1 MKKIYAAVLI
11 LILVILQLRP
21 VIVWAQEEATASSH
35 VEESTPSAQISTPVA
50 ELVITTPT
58 PPLSSSGDPP
68 ADELFLGPSG
78 TTAAS
83 AVIKQPA
90 HVRSLAKRTFRA
102 GEPITVVIDNAWA
115 SDVTVELFDVD
126 GTKADVTV
134 ETVSDGDPTVLRMT
148 PGSHFLAGRYRLK
161 VTDGDGN
168 TTTQDFTWG
177 VLAINTN
184 KSIYLPEETADIA
197 IAVLDE
203 TGLMVC
209 DATVTLEITPP
220 EGSPT
225 TLSTQDGSIKV
236 NPECNQKKFTLTP
249 DYETSYTTGGV
260 GAYAMKLTAK
270 TANGEYSITDA
281 FEVRETVPFDI
292 ERNSATRL
300 FPPATYPMQF
310 AVKFNQ
316 DFTGTI
322 EETVPGFFAISP
334 LEGSPSFELIQ
345 KALEDSSN
353 SDVLGA
359 SIFGLSLPF
368 DEPHPV
374 SLGFGRQ
381 LRDQVQAIK
390 YTDFGLL
397 GHDGVD
403 FDMPEG
409 TPVLAV
415 DDGVI
420 VRARTNSDYGTTMVV
435 RHSWGQSYY
444 GHLSEMTKQE
454 GDTVTKG
461 HPIGLSG
468 QTGLATGPH
477 LHFGIKP
484 NTNDADNG
492 YYGKINPWPYL
503 ANAQSVSD
511 VLAAE
516 TEIATGS
523 GQPVIESP
531 DESSQVLRWQVSA
544 KAGEQKTFGYS
555 YQVPNI
561 SPQFYLVGPLTL
573 REEGEGALVFAEA
586 RQWQLAVDA
595 DGSGTNSVTPT
606 SGTISA
612 TDQTYT
618 FTFTAA
624 ETMDSGGF
632 TISVPSGWTAPQT
645 SSNST
650 AGYTTAVGNS
660 NATVATIYN
669 NADSTTGWTY
679 DDSDFCQGSV
689 TVDAT
694 IKQEGTGS
702 LKCDLNGGTPDAG
715 DSFGYD
721 LANQNWSSYTQI
733 SYWIRSDDGTSAGD
747 VQAAYDNAATCAGPI
762 QEFNVAGLTADTWT
776 YQKHT
781 LTATRTNVDTF
792 CFNDGNG
799 TGLDADIIWVD
810 DLMIGPGTPTVT
822 GSGPW
827 TISVRILDAA
837 NTETFTVVYGD
848 TSGSAN
854 GDVTNSASSGVHT
867 FTTQSR
873 ISDAG
878 TLADIAAQPTVTLSG
893 GGPTIDQLMRHGAWF
908 DSGTEQPFTF

>member
-1 MKKIYAAVLI
+1 MKKLYAAA
-11 LILVILQLRP
+11 LILVLIILQLRP
-21 VIVWAQEEATASSH
+21 AVVWAQEEATASSQ
-35 VEESTPSAQISTPVA
+35 VEEATPGAEIVMDATPSAAPSTPSGEIV
-50 ELVITTPT
+50 TPT
-58 PPLSSSGDPP
+58 P
-68 ADELFLGPSG
+68 ADELLLGPSG
-78 TTAAS
+78 TTAPS
-83 AVIKQPA
+83 AVIRQPA
-90 HVRSLAKRTFRA
+90 HVRNLAKRSFRA
-102 GEPITVVIDNAWA
+102 SEPITVVVDNAWVNE
-115 SDVTVELFDVD
+115 VTIELFDAD

-134 ETVSDGDPTVLRMT
+134 ETVSDGDPTVLRLT
-148 PGSHFLAGRYRLK
+148 PGSHFLGGRYRLK
-161 VTDGDGN
+161 VMDGDGN
-168 TTTQDFTWG
+168 TTTRDFTWG

-184 KSIYLPEETADIA
+184 KSIYLPNETADIA

-203 TGLMVC
+203 TGSMVC
-209 DATVTLEITPP
+209 DAAVTLEITPP
-220 EGSPT
+220 EGGET
-225 TLSTQDGSIKV
+225 TLSTQNGDIKV
-236 NPECNQKKFTLTP
+236 NPECTQKKFTLIP
-249 DYETSYTTGGV
+249 DYETSYTTERV

-270 TANGEYSITDA
+270 TANGEYAITDA
-281 FEVRETVPFDI
+281 FEVRETVTFDI

-310 AVKFNQ
+310 TVKFNQ
-316 DFTGTI
+316 DFNGTV

-334 LEGSPSFELIQ
+334 LEGSPSFEAIQ
-345 KALEDSSN
+345 VAQEEST

-415 DDGVI
+415 DDGVV
-420 VRARTNSDYGTTMVV
+420 VRARANSDYGTTMVL

-444 GHLSEMTKQE
+444 GHLSETTKKE

-461 HPIGLSG
+461 HPIALSG

-503 ANAQSVSD
+503 ANAQSVTD

-516 TEIATGS
+516 VDSATESATLVS
-523 GQPVIESP
+523 QNP
-531 DESSQVLRWQVSA
+531 DESVQIIRWQVSA
-544 KAGEQKTFGYS
+544 KAGDVVSLGYS

-573 REEGEGALVFAEA
+573 REEGSLVFAEA
-586 RQWQLAVDA
+586 RRWQLAVDV
-595 DGSGTNSVTPT
+595 GPGTNTVSPT

-624 ETMDSGGF
+624 ASMDSGEF
-632 TISVPSGWTAPQT
+632 TISVPSGWTTPQT

-660 NATVATIYN
+660 NATVATVWN
-669 NADSTTGWTY
+669 TADATTNWTY
-679 DDSDFCQGSV
+679 DDSDYCQGSV
-689 TVDAT
+689 TVDTT
-694 IKQEGTGS
+694 IKHEGSGS
-702 LKCDLNGGTPDAG
+702 IKCDANGGTPDGG
-715 DSFGYD
+715 DTFGYD
-721 LANQNWSSYTQI
+721 VANQNWSAYSEI
-733 SYWIRSDDGTSAGD
+733 SYWIRSDDGRAAAALH
-747 VQAAYDNAATCAGPI
+747 AAYDNAATCAGPI
-762 QEFNVAGLTADTWT
+762 QEFNVSALTADTWT

-792 CFNDGNG
+792 CIEDQGG
-799 TGLDADIIWVD
+799 GDLDIVWVD
-810 DLMIGPGTPTVT
+810 DVLIGPGTPTVT

-827 TISVRILDAA
+827 TISTRILDAA
-837 NTETFTVVYGD
+837 TNETFTVIYGD

-873 ISDAG
+873 ADDGAA
-878 TLADIAAQPTVTLSG
+878 LDDIASQPTVTLSG

-908 DSGTEQPFTF
+908 NSGVEQPFTF